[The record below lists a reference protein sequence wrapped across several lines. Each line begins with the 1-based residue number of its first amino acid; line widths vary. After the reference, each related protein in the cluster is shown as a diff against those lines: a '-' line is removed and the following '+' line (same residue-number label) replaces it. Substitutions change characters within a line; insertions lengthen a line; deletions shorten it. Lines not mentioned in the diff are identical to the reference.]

1 MLNSFRE
8 LKSFQLTEYILL
20 LSFAFV
26 IPFSWTIATY
36 VMIALFFTSILR
48 GFFENGY
55 SISKSQYKNKFAYL
69 IFITFWLIYA
79 ISFLYSD
86 DSAEARIQIGKK
98 LSFLLFPIFFLCSNL
113 SYLTK
118 DRIRTIMYFFVFGTL
133 ALFIVNFI
141 WATYDVLFENAKNER
156 FYDPKFL
163 SKGTGHIH
171 HTYISIYT
179 CLGMTFCFTE
189 LFNKNSSKSN
199 ILNIIL
205 FIFLLTFTIIS
216 RSRAGLLCVVLIFAI
231 LLIWL
236 IFIEKKYKTGIYVG
250 LIIACIT
257 TTSILFFKESV
268 KRVTDTVYNLRN
280 IEKEDRRISIY
291 KGCKELIFD
300 NFLFGVGAG
309 DRPNETLNSYQRK
322 KEEIITKIKPLYD
335 INDNDFDK
343 KRREYLDT
351 IWKKHGATL
360 DDNTFKYAE
369 KMADEYGCDYISVK
383 ENLAT
388 YLNINVMIDADSNV
402 HNQFADTIIAIGIFG
417 LLLYLSM
424 FIMPIYLW
432 IKNKQFD
439 IVFFS
444 LLFIIAFNSLFE
456 SVMERQMGIM
466 FFVFFYFMLF
476 HNSFCQQTTDN
487 NQQTLRNSN
496 K

>member
-8 LKSFQLTEYILL
+8 LKSFQLAEYILL

-55 SISKSQYKNKFAYL
+55 SINKSQYKNKFAYF
-69 IFITFWLIYA
+69 IFIAFWFIYA

-156 FYDPKFL
+156 FYDPIFL
-163 SKGTGHIH
+163 LKGTGYIH
-171 HTYISIYT
+171 HAYISIYT
-179 CLGMTFCFTE
+179 CLGITFCFTE
-189 LFNKNSSKSN
+189 LFNKNLLKSN
-199 ILNIIL
+199 ILNII
-205 FIFLLTFTIIS
+205 FIIFLLTFTIIS
-216 RSRAGLLCVVLIFAI
+216 RSRAGLLCIVLIFAI

-236 IFIEKKYKTGIYVG
+236 IFYRKKYKTGIYVG
-250 LIIACIT
+250 LIMACVT
-257 TTSILFFKESV
+257 TTSILFFKDSV
-268 KRVTDTVYNLRN
+268 KRVTDTVNNLQN

-300 NFLFGVGAG
+300 NFVFGVGAG
-309 DRPNETLNSYQRK
+309 DRPNETLNSYQKK
-322 KEEIITKIKPLYD
+322 KEEIIAKIKPSNN

-343 KRREYLDT
+343 KRRECLDA
-351 IWKKHGATL
+351 IWKKHKGTL
-360 DDNTFKYAE
+360 DNNTFKYAE
-369 KMADEYGCDYISVK
+369 KMADEYGCDYVSVR

-388 YLNINVMIDADSNV
+388 YLNINVLIESDCNA

-439 IVFFS
+439 IVFFT

-456 SVMERQMGIM
+456 SIMERQMGIM
-466 FFVFFYFMLF
+466 FFVFFYFLLF
-476 HNSFCQQTTDN
+476 HNNFCQQTTDFENLN
-487 NQQTLRNSN
+487 NN
-496 K
+496 